1 MPALNFKKR
10 FAPDVASMKKRQTT
24 IAAWGVH
31 GAFKNRSVEVLNY
44 LLRPHYLA
52 LTKDDLPRHPVIF
65 KERLE
70 TNAVLRWMEGMTW
83 L

>member
-52 LTKDDLPRHPVIF
+52 LTKDDLPRHPLYL
-65 KERLE
+65 KKDLKPTPYCAGWR
-70 TNAVLRWMEGMTW
+70 G
-83 L
+83 